1 MYRRWSNCLDPCNL
15 NRRSRTSARPM
26 ASACTSL
33 SCCGH
38 MGSEAAGGRSHCV
51 SFLSLFQ
58 TLFFFSSKEILKQ
71 ISMCGVLKVAMYLDR
86 RKCYPI
92 GSRGCRLIL
101 LGGRVGHPKHF
112 ILALG
117 LLWGKDSWKAIDTK
131 RILCPPKQE
140 YILLP

>member
-1 MYRRWSNCLDPCNL
+1 MPAPWHLPV
-15 NRRSRTSARPM
+15 P
-26 ASACTSL
+26 ASAAVAIWGVKQQVEDLIVFLFSL
-33 SCCGH
+33 YCELC
-38 MGSEAAGGRSHCV
+38 
-51 SFLSLFQ
+51 
-58 TLFFFSSKEILKQ
+58 FFFSSKEILKQ

-117 LLWGKDSWKAIDTK
+117 LL
-131 RILCPPKQE
+131 
-140 YILLP
+140 